1 MTMVYTLIA
10 ISLILLAVV
19 GLAALFLAGKESK
32 SSNAD
37 DPPPR

>member
-1 MTMVYTLIA
+1 MAYTLTA

-19 GLAALFLAGKESK
+19 GLAVLFLAGTEGKP
-32 SSNAD
+32 SNAD

>member
-1 MTMVYTLIA
+1 MAYTLIA
-10 ISLILLAVV
+10 ISLVLLAVV
-19 GLAALFLAGKESK
+19 GLAALFFAGKDSK